1 MRSYGEESDGHQQ
14 GWQATRC
21 KWPLNITNGSDDVA
35 EDNDCNDNYNYP
47 LKMLSGCEVWRKT
60 ETYDGDCN
68 DVKKKKTDHDRDDHN
83 NDDKLQWGVVNVVDN

>member
-1 MRSYGEESDGHQQ
+1 MAISK
-14 GWQATRC
+14 GWRATRC

-47 LKMLSGCEVWRKT
+47 LQMLSDCEVWRKT
-60 ETYDGDCN
+60 ETYDSDCN
-68 DVKKKKTDHDRDDHN
+68 DVKKKKRTDHDRDDHN